1 VASTSGGDGEAS
13 GGNRRS
19 ERLSTSA
26 LNITFVGRR
35 NEIDASRRHL
45 LPADEQP
52 VGRVLI
58 IRGDSG
64 SGKTFFA
71 RELMRR
77 LHDAKPRA
85 LYLYMDVA
93 NDEYRSSRILSSI
106 LKIALVGGG
115 MTSASTISVPEELT
129 LQRYRKQ
136 LRRRGAARG
145 VFRAVV
151 RAVATVVGLGS
162 AVNGAL
168 DESGIDG
175 TANLEVELT
184 KYLAWVVRN
193 EAVFLT
199 IDNVQFLNLELR
211 LTLESIVDRVNRNVR
226 FIAIDRTIDGVSTL
240 DPPIRCFGDNHLAFQ
255 LGKMTPIETKELV
268 GAAVGHEEPAVETL
282 ADDIFSK
289 TDGLPKDIEYFL
301 RSYVLEPKSVGTG
314 GVEGLLAMIDRL
326 PLIHRQ
332 FLVIATLLDGGVD
345 KAIAR
350 NAVRR
355 IAAVY
360 DEAALDDAVDQL
372 VARDYLR
379 INTESGNRLRPGH
392 ERIVTAMRNLADDD
406 LQEEVRRSLV
416 QELAAT
422 LEGPDPE
429 ENETYLL
436 HCLVG
441 LQTIQELARS
451 IHYISRLVQSQ
462 HRQDQF
468 SYLVLLADELRD
480 VLPLLP
486 EHVLNDIL
494 DAMQK
499 ASAFE
504 RGLELLHTLESKGV
518 MGAKDRLIYRFKYL
532 TQAYRYEEALALSEQ
547 LEDNEWATVYRVIA
561 LMALS
566 HNDEARRAT
575 EARLS
580 RTMTEAQA
588 VLRRNTVTLFDAE
601 TALQYL
607 DEAYAY
613 FERDQS
619 DYRLATV
626 DTNRGMVYLRA
637 GRLGDALRVLER
649 AVTRMH
655 RVGSREIYQAQLNLA
670 VREALVERFDAALEF
685 LDEAAI
691 QVPKA
696 LLLDKV
702 KIRTN
707 RAVVAL
713 VGGAISRDEAERIV
727 ADCLHRTRGVPM
739 PYVRQVMRD
748 NLTVLQGGPSPIAA
762 APGAILSLPLR
773 DEASGSDARLTLMTT
788 VHWRY

>member
-1 VASTSGGDGEAS
+1 MTERRLE
-13 GGNRRS
+13 GNRRS
-19 ERLSTSA
+19 ERLSTTA

-35 NEIDASRRHL
+35 REMEDSRRHL
-45 LPADEQP
+45 LPDDERP
-52 VGRVLI
+52 DGRVLI

-64 SGKTFFA
+64 SGKTFFV

-77 LHDAKPRA
+77 VCDARPRA

-93 NDEYRSSRILSSI
+93 DDEYQSSRILSSI
-106 LKIALVGGG
+106 LKVALVEGG
-115 MTSASTISVPEELT
+115 MTSASTISVPEDLT
-129 LQRYRKQ
+129 LKRYRKQ
-136 LRRRGAARG
+136 LGHRGAARG
-145 VFRAVV
+145 VFRAVA
-151 RAVATVVGLGS
+151 RAIATFVGLGS
-162 AVNGAL
+162 AVDAAL
-168 DESGIDG
+168 DESGVDE
-175 TANLEVELT
+175 TASLEVELT
-184 KYLAWVVRN
+184 KYLAWAVKN

-226 FIAIDRTIDGVSTL
+226 FIVIDRTIHGVSTL

-255 LGKMTPIETKELV
+255 LGKMTPAETKELV
-268 GAAVGHEEPAVETL
+268 GAAIGHEEPAVETL

-289 TDGLPKDIEYFL
+289 TDGLAKDIEYFL

-416 QELAAT
+416 QELAAA
-422 LEGPDPE
+422 LEGPDSE

-468 SYLVLLADELRD
+468 SYLVALADELRD

-532 TQAYRYEEALALSEQ
+532 TQAYRYEEALALSKE
-547 LEDNEWATVYRVIA
+547 LKDDEWGTVYRVNA
-561 LMALS
+561 LMALGR
-566 HNDEARRAT
+566 DGEARSAT

-580 RTMTEAQA
+580 TTMTEAQA
-588 VLRRNTVTLFDAE
+588 VLRRNTVTLFDEE
-601 TALQYL
+601 TALRFL

-613 FERDQS
+613 FERTQS
-619 DYRLATV
+619 EFRLATV
-626 DTNRGMVYLRA
+626 DTNRGTVYLEA

-649 AVTRMH
+649 AVTRM
-655 RVGSREIYQAQLNLA
+655 RLVGSREIYQAQINLA
-670 VREALVERFDAALEF
+670 VREALVERFDAALEL
-685 LDEAAI
+685 LDEAAF
-691 QVPKA
+691 QVPQA
-696 LLLDKV
+696 LLLDQV
-702 KIRTN
+702 KIRAN
-707 RAVVAL
+707 RAVVAT
-713 VGGAISRDEAERIV
+713 VGGAIGRDETERILT
-727 ADCLHRTRGVPM
+727 DCVHRTRGVRM
-739 PYVRQVMRD
+739 PYVQQVVTD
-748 NLTVLQGGPSPIAA
+748 NLAVLRGKPARIV
-762 APGAILSLPLR
+762 APLEPVLSVPLR
-773 DEASGSDARLTLMTT
+773 DEASGLDARLTLMTSL
-788 VHWRY
+788 HWRY